1 MKHLDRDSDHKA
13 EGNNGKVTAVA
24 TEPFAETRYLKY
36 QFERES
42 IVLKA
47 PESSGVYGLYSA
59 LWIYIGES
67 DNIRARLLEHL
78 AGDNPCISR
87 REPSGFA
94 FEVVSPQD
102 RCRRKEELIKKLE
115 PACKGKVTQA
125 GRAHGAGPDVRVPSI
140 YAQALHDEPKL
151 RREAGK

>member
-78 AGDNPCISR
+78 AGDIRASAAG
-87 REPSGFA
+87 SLQ
-94 FEVVSPQD
+94 VSPS
-102 RCRRKEELIKKLE
+102 RLSPRRTG
-115 PACKGKVTQA
+115 AA
-125 GRAHGAGPDVRVPSI
+125 GRRN
-140 YAQALHDEPKL
+140 
-151 RREAGK
+151 